1 MLGLKEYEFEELVE
15 EILPKMQVLNKFGVK
30 MDFTMDNEHRQLIGN
45 REQLFLALFWMRK
58 YQTMQE
64 MALLFD
70 LAPV

>member
-1 MLGLKEYEFEELVE
+1 MLSLKEYEFEELVE

-30 MDFTMDNEHRQLIGN
+30 MDFPMDNEHSKLIGN
-45 REQLFLALFWMRK
+45 REQLFFALFWMRK
-58 YQTMQE
+58 YQTMRE